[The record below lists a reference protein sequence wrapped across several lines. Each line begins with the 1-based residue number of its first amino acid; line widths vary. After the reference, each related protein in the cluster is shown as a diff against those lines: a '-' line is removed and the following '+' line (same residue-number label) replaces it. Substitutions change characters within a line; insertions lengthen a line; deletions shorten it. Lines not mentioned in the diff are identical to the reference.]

1 MRGRPRILAPYSKGR
16 SLDDLAKLKR
26 ERLAAAPTYQ
36 VYTCIYQGVEMPV
49 ARSRTFRSGNSEAIR
64 LPRDVA
70 FGRDVELVIVRSGD
84 VMTIYPAAMSIPAM
98 IKRLRSLPAPPTIER
113 RDDEELPERAR
124 L

>member
-1 MRGRPRILAPYSKGR
+1 MTI
-16 SLDDLAKLKR
+16 
-26 ERLAAAPTYQ
+26 
-36 VYTCIYQGVEMPV
+36 

-70 FGRDVELVIVRSGD
+70 FGPDVELVIVRSGD

-113 RDDEELPERAR
+113 RDEEELPERPG

>member
-16 SLDDLAKLKR
+16 SLDDLAKLKG